1 MVQLSHP
8 RMTTGKTI
16 TLTVWTFADKVMS
29 LLFNMLS
36 KFVIAFLPRSK
47 CLLISWLQSPSAVIL
62 DSWKMACYIFTILLF
77 GPQCLMDCWSY
88 ILMNSQYK
96 GNFFFF
102 KERNALSYWTCLLY
116 LQNKGERESEIEMPL
131 KPPLTSGSSLFPV
144 LQAHILVAGALLGI
158 CAGRCC
164 CTEATKG
171 KFLYQNLVKIL
182 ASLRQNLM

>member
-16 TLTVWTFADKVMS
+16 TLTVWTFVDKVMS
-29 LLFNMLS
+29 LLFSMLS

-62 DSWKMACYIFTILLF
+62 ESWKMACYIFTILLF

-96 GNFFFF
+96 GFFFF
-102 KERNALSYWTCLLY
+102 FLKREMLFLTGHAFSICKTKEKERARLRCLWSHHWLQGPLSS
-116 LQNKGERESEIEMPL
+116 Q
-131 KPPLTSGSSLFPV
+131 SSRHTF
-144 LQAHILVAGALLGI
+144 
-158 CAGRCC
+158 
-164 CTEATKG
+164 
-171 KFLYQNLVKIL
+171 
-182 ASLRQNLM
+182 